1 MSVDLKQLAQ
11 WRLVDELTIPE
22 IASKLGLTK
31 WQARKLLDTHGIAL
45 SGDALKRAHIKGTA
59 KGREAS
65 AARARAFTPNEAQK
79 AWGTGRYASRIEG
92 AGEPVVPPGPRPKI
106 VGTDMN
112 EMIARALAA
121 GYPVTVAPPCHADG
135 SRRLAFGQE
144 VG

>member
-1 MSVDLKQLAQ
+1 VSVDLKQLAQ

-22 IASKLGLTK
+22 IASKLGLTT
-31 WQARKLLDTHGIAL
+31 WQARKLLDTNGIAL
-45 SGDALKRAHIKGTA
+45 SGDALKRAHVKGTA
-59 KGREAS
+59 KGREA
-65 AARARAFTPNEAQK
+65 ARAKAPNAAQK

-106 VGTDMN
+106 VGTDLA

-135 SRRLAFGQE
+135 SKRLAFGQE